1 MIECQLQLAHKNVLV
16 LGAYGFIGAAVT
28 RSLRA
33 EGARVSAFV
42 RSGKSA
48 AQVLGGIPQIQGDL
62 RTCLQPEDWDSHL
75 RGIDCVVNCAG
86 ALQDGPADDLEAVHH
101 TAIAALGEACA
112 QRNIAVVQI
121 SAIGAEPDADTDFMR
136 TKAAGD
142 AALRACGV
150 PLWILKPGL
159 VIGQSDYGGTALLR
173 MLAAVPLVQPIAYPD
188 TPVQCV
194 GMQDLCRAVVLAVAQ
209 DLPQGDYDLVEDT
222 PAPLSHVLAE
232 TRKWMG
238 FPEARVTVAV
248 PGMVTG
254 LISACAD
261 GLGHLGWRSPLRSNA
276 MTVMADGVVG
286 DPEPYRVATGQT
298 LAGLPQVYAGLTCSR
313 EHRLTARMSL
323 LMPVV
328 VAVLSL
334 FWLVSGLI
342 GLISLPR
349 AAALLTDAGWSMAMA
364 VASVMFWSLVD
375 IALGLAI
382 LWRPWAARVCL
393 AQVAVALIYL
403 LAASFT
409 VPGLWLDPLGP
420 LIKILPAMTLSLIA
434 WPLLQSR

>member
-1 MIECQLQLAHKNVLV
+1 MQIAGKNILV

-42 RSGKSA
+42 RSAKSG
-48 AQVLGGIPQIQGDL
+48 AQVLGDIPQIQGDL
-62 RTCLQPEDWDSHL
+62 RACLLPEDWDDHL
-75 RGIDCVVNCAG
+75 QGIDCVVNCAG
-86 ALQDGPADDLEAVHH
+86 ALQDGPADDLAAVHH
-101 TAIAALGEACA
+101 TAIAALGRACA
-112 QRNIAVVQI
+112 NQGIAVVQI

-142 AALRACGV
+142 AALRASGAA
-150 PLWILKPGL
+150 LWILKPGL

-194 GMQDLCRAVVLAVAQ
+194 GMQDLCRAVGQAVAQ
-209 DLPQGDYDLVEDT
+209 DLPQGTYDLVEDT
-222 PAPLSHVLAE
+222 PASLFDVLAE

-238 FPEARVTVAV
+238 FPAARTTIAV
-248 PGMVTG
+248 PGVVTT

-286 DPEPYRVATGQT
+286 DPEPYRAATGQS
-298 LAGLPQVYAGLTCSR
+298 LASLPQIYAGLTCSR

-323 LMPVV
+323 LMPLVV
-328 VAVLSL
+328 GVLSL
-334 FWLVSGLI
+334 FWLLSGFI
-342 GLISLPR
+342 GLISISD
-349 AAALLTDAGWSMAMA
+349 AASVLTDAGWGMAMA
-364 VASVMFWSLVD
+364 VASVLFWSFVD

-382 LWRPWAARVCL
+382 LRRPWAARACL
-393 AQVAVALIYL
+393 AQVAVALFYL

-420 LIKILPAMTLSLIA
+420 LIKILPAMMLSLVA

>member
-1 MIECQLQLAHKNVLV
+1 MV

-48 AQVLGGIPQIQGDL
+48 AQVLGDVPQIQGDL
-62 RTCLQPEDWDSHL
+62 RACLQSEDWDSHL
-75 RGIDCVVNCAG
+75 QRIDCVVNCAG

-101 TAIAALGEACA
+101 TAIAALGRACA
-112 QRNIAVVQI
+112 DKAIPIVQI

-142 AALRACGV
+142 AALRACGA

-173 MLAAVPLVQPIAYPD
+173 MLAAVPLVQPIAFPD

-194 GMQDLCRAVVLAVAQ
+194 GMPDLCRAVVQGVAQ
-209 DLPQGDYDLVEDT
+209 DLPQGAYDLVEDSPST
-222 PAPLSHVLAE
+222 LSDVLDE

-238 FPEARVTVAV
+238 FPAAGVTVAV
-248 PGMVTG
+248 PGLVTG
-254 LISACAD
+254 LISAFAD

-286 DPEPYRVATGQT
+286 DPKPYRAVTGQS
-298 LAGLPQVYAGLTCSR
+298 LASLPLIYAGLTCSR
-313 EHRLTARMSL
+313 EHRLAARMSL
-323 LMPVV
+323 LMPLVV
-328 VAVLSL
+328 TVLSL
-334 FWLVSGLI
+334 FWLLSGLF
-342 GLISLPR
+342 GLISLPT
-349 AAALLTDAGWSMAMA
+349 AAATLTDAGWSMAMA
-364 VASVMFWSLVD
+364 VASVLFWSFVD
-375 IALGLAI
+375 IALGLAV
-382 LWRPWAARVCL
+382 LWRPWAARACL
-393 AQVAVALIYL
+393 AQVAVAMVYL
-403 LAASFT
+403 LSASFT
-409 VPGLWLDPLGP
+409 VPGLWLDPLGS